1 MTAHRFIKMHGLGND
16 FVVFDARITPI
27 SLSRECLIAIADR
40 RTGIGCDQII
50 TLEPSKSADLT
61 MRIHNSDGGEAEA
74 CGNAARCVA
83 KLVMKEKKSN
93 SAIIQV
99 ASALL
104 HAYGNTDGLISVDMG
119 MPKFHWKEIP
129 LSSPQD
135 TLHMRLERDALTDPV
150 AINMG
155 NPHAVFFVRD
165 VTRVPLERLGPDLE
179 NHSIF
184 PERANIGVAEV
195 RSQKEIRLRVW
206 ERGAG
211 LTPACGTGACAALV
225 AAHQRNLC
233 DREAEIH
240 VDGGA
245 MHVEWKDNDHVL
257 LTGPATL
264 AFVGEVDTCSF
275 S

>member
-1 MTAHRFIKMHGLGND
+1 
-16 FVVFDARITPI
+16 
-27 SLSRECLIAIADR
+27 
-40 RTGIGCDQII
+40 
-50 TLEPSKSADLT
+50 
-61 MRIHNSDGGEAEA
+61 
-74 CGNAARCVA
+74 
-83 KLVMKEKKSN
+83 
-93 SAIIQV
+93 
-99 ASALL
+99 
-104 HAYGNTDGLISVDMG
+104 
-119 MPKFHWKEIP
+119 
-129 LSSPQD
+129 
-135 TLHMRLERDALTDPV
+135 MRLERDALTDPV

-195 RSQKEIRLRVW
+195 RSLKVIRLRVW

-225 AAHQRNLC
+225 AAHHRNLC

-245 MHVEWKDNDHVL
+245 MRVEWKATDHVIL
-257 LTGPATL
+257 PGPATL

>member
-1 MTAHRFIKMHGLGND
+1 MHGLGND

-104 HAYGNTDGLISVDMG
+104 HTHGNTDGLISVDMG

>member
-1 MTAHRFIKMHGLGND
+1 MHGLGND
-16 FVVFDARITPI
+16 FVVFDARVTPI

-184 PERANIGVAEV
+184 PEGANIGVAEV

-211 LTPACGTGACAALV
+211 LTQACGTGACAALV

-245 MHVEWKDNDHVL
+245 MRVEWKDNDHVL

-264 AFVGEVDTCSF
+264 AFGGEVDTCSF